1 MQRFNYS
8 AEFKPEMTGEDFGSA
23 LIRNR
28 RQVSL
33 KTAIGWFW
41 DLLGAGKTV
50 FETVIVFYGFIDDT
64 IKKKKLLHLE
74 RQMEEI
80 QDQLTDMTDD
90 LTQSHALHLTLA
102 TLCEYYSLS
111 NVICSCSY
119 HKYCN
124 FFFISHKSAKQD
136 AP

>member
-1 MQRFNYS
+1 MKSLNFS
-8 AEFKPEMTGEDFGSA
+8 AEFKPEVNGGDFGPT

-50 FETVIVFYGFIDDT
+50 FETVVVVYGFIDDS
-64 IKKKKLLHLE
+64 IKKKKLLYLG

-80 QDQLTDMTDD
+80 QDQLTDMSDD
-90 LTQSHALHLTLA
+90 LTQSHTLHVTLA
-102 TLCEYYSLS
+102 TLC
-111 NVICSCSY
+111 
-119 HKYCN
+119 K
-124 FFFISHKSAKQD
+124 
-136 AP
+136 

>member
-1 MQRFNYS
+1 MQSLNYS
-8 AEFKPEMTGEDFGSA
+8 TEFQPEVNGDDIGSA

-41 DLLGAGKTV
+41 DLLSAGQTV

-64 IKKKKLLHLE
+64 IKKKKLLYLE

-80 QDQLTDMTDD
+80 QDQLTDVTDD
-90 LTQSHALHLTLA
+90 LTQSHTLHLTLA
-102 TLCEYYSLS
+102 TLCE
-111 NVICSCSY
+111 
-119 HKYCN
+119 
-124 FFFISHKSAKQD
+124 
-136 AP
+136 

>member
-1 MQRFNYS
+1 MQSLNYS
-8 AEFKPEMTGEDFGSA
+8 AEFKPEVDGDDFGAA

-41 DLLGAGKTV
+41 DLLSAGQTV

-64 IKKKKLLHLE
+64 IKKKKLLYLE

-80 QDQLTDMTDD
+80 QDQLTEMSDD
-90 LTQSHALHLTLA
+90 FTQSHTLHLTLA
-102 TLCEYYSLS
+102 TLCE
-111 NVICSCSY
+111 
-119 HKYCN
+119 
-124 FFFISHKSAKQD
+124 
-136 AP
+136 

>member
-1 MQRFNYS
+1 MQFKYTYLTDLKINAGIQRLNYS
-8 AEFKPEMTGEDFGSA
+8 AEFKPEVNGDDFGSA

-90 LTQSHALHLTLA
+90 LTQSHTLHLTLA
-102 TLCEYYSLS
+102 TLCESL
-111 NVICSCSY
+111 ICSCSH
-119 HKYCN
+119 HK
-124 FFFISHKSAKQD
+124 
-136 AP
+136 